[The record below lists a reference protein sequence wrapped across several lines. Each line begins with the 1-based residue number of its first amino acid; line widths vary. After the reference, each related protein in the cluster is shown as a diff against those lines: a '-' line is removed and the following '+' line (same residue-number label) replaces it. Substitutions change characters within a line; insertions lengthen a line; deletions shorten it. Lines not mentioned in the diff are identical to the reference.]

1 MKRITSVAELRDE
14 LDRHKDKSTGLV
26 PTMGSLHEGHI
37 SLVKRSLNEN
47 DITVVSIFVNPA
59 QFNNPDDL
67 EKYPRN
73 ISTDL
78 DILSGILCSD
88 DIVFIPLASDIYSN
102 EEMPRVDLG
111 HLDRVMEGEH
121 RPGHF
126 MGVVRI
132 VKILFDLC
140 RPRRAYFGRKDFQ
153 QLAVIKSMLRQTGM
167 ETEIRDCPVVREPNG
182 LAMSSRNE
190 RLPAAVREKAGIIYR
205 VLMKYHEQQEP
216 VDISKLKNDIAS
228 EISAGGPFIVEYFEI
243 VDDDELKALKS
254 VNDIRGD
261 KTYTGC
267 IAVHAGDVRLIDNTR
282 FFFPFAKG

>member
-1 MKRITSVAELRDE
+1 MKRITTVAELRDE
-14 LDRHKDKSTGLV
+14 LDRHRDKSTGLV
-26 PTMGSLHEGHI
+26 PTMGALHEGHT
-37 SLVKRSLNEN
+37 SLVRRSLGEN
-47 DITVVSIFVNPA
+47 DVTVVSIFVNPV

-67 EKYPRN
+67 DKYPRN
-73 ISTDL
+73 ISSDL
-78 DILSGILCSD
+78 DILSGILRGD
-88 DIVFIPLASDIYSN
+88 DIVFTPLATDIYSD
-102 EEMPRVDLG
+102 EEMPRINLG
-111 HLDRVMEGEH
+111 HLGRVMEGEH

-132 VKILFDLC
+132 VKILFDLIS
-140 RPRRAYFGRKDFQ
+140 PRRAYFGRKDFQ
-153 QLAVIKSMLRQTGM
+153 QLAVIKSMVRQTGL

-190 RLPAAVREKAGIIYR
+190 RLPAAVREKAGIIYG
-205 VLMKYHEQQEP
+205 VLMKYHRQEEP
-216 VDISKLKNDIAS
+216 VDIGKLKNDISA
-228 EISAGGPFIVEYFEI
+228 EISAGSPFSVEYFEI
-243 VDDDELKALKS
+243 VDDDELKALRS